1 MKQEVIEKQRI
12 VKTIVIQILFRRQGF
27 IMIYIIPSKLV
38 IQSKY
43 NIKSD
48 NVSPF
53 QRILSA
59 RILFFI

>member
-1 MKQEVIEKQRI
+1 MEKQRI
-12 VKTIVIQILFRRQGF
+12 VKTIVIQILFRRQDF
-27 IMIYIIPSKLV
+27 IMIYVISSKLV
-38 IQSKY
+38 IQPKY

-53 QRILSA
+53 RRILSA